1 IRRRVP
7 VRLGVVAALT
17 IGLAGPTGADEIDL
31 GSIRIETPEGDL
43 RGREFERNVVVGL
56 IAMRDKSPYLAQLLK
71 AAQDAPFPIIVRPTM
86 EDPSTF
92 FGTEPYRAHA
102 QAAGPLSISRD
113 GVRGYPAAIY
123 LTLMNVNPY
132 GSYSKRGTLPH
143 ELVHAVDLAY
153 GHLHPDRIVRER
165 RAVFME
171 NIWREAHAWRISE
184 RYFDGKTASFETLE
198 YQRAK
203 KQGPV
208 AISRC
213 VELILTGKTFECP

>member
-1 IRRRVP
+1 M
-7 VRLGVVAALT
+7 LAS
-17 IGLAGPTGADEIDL
+17 GLATPAGADEIEL
-31 GSIRIETPEGDL
+31 RSIRIETPEGDL
-43 RGREFERNVVVGL
+43 RGREFERNVIAGL

-143 ELVHAVDLAY
+143 ELVHAVDLTY
-153 GHLHPDRIVRER
+153 GRLNPDRIVRER

-171 NIWREAHAWRISE
+171 NVWREAHAWRISE

-198 YQRAK
+198 YPRPK
-203 KQGPV
+203 KKGAAATSRWV
-208 AISRC
+208 A
-213 VELILTGKTFECP
+213 LILNGNSFDCP